1 MQTRSLAL
9 PETARHFLIIIER
22 YLFVSDCISISNIRK
37 YTRQMSSIIKANI
50 IIPFL
55 LSSDGFWAE
64 IAITHA
70 HLLKN
75 LPTCK
80 LRKKLNKYIHILLF
94 PTLQH
99 HFPKCASKG
108 NARKLYG
115 KLIHGRATQAQNF
128 ENRTGT
134 KSSMPK
140 NSVPILSRI
149 ACISLKSNAKKI
161 INL

>member
-22 YLFVSDCISISNIRK
+22 YLFVSDWISISYIRK

-80 LRKKLNKYIHILLF
+80 LRKKLNKYIFFSFRLF
-94 PTLQH
+94 NITFQSVPAKATPGNCMENSSQ
-99 HFPKCASKG
+99 AS
-108 NARKLYG
+108 N
-115 KLIHGRATQAQNF
+115 ATQAHNF

-134 KSSMPK
+134 KSPMPK
-140 NSVPILSRI
+140 NSVPILSKI

>member
-22 YLFVSDCISISNIRK
+22 YLFVSDWISISNIRK

-80 LRKKLNKYIHILLF
+80 LRKNLNKYIFFSFRLF
-94 PTLQH
+94 NITFQ
-99 HFPKCASKG
+99 
-108 NARKLYG
+108 
-115 KLIHGRATQAQNF
+115 
-128 ENRTGT
+128 
-134 KSSMPK
+134 
-140 NSVPILSRI
+140 SVPAKATPGNCMENSSTGEQHKHKILRTEQGQNRPCRRTQCLFW
-149 ACISLKSNAKKI
+149 AE
-161 INL
+161 